1 MHELLLSS
9 LLARFEAGAPL
20 PGREQLAAAVR
31 VRRLREREAAFHAN
45 DACSH
50 LFAVREGY
58 LKQVYVRADGAERIK
73 SFAGP
78 GELFAC
84 PFALRPGG
92 RTSFAS
98 IAIGPCTVES
108 VDYRLVEGLAA
119 AHPRWQAVLTEAFR
133 RLAELKVERERDLL
147 MLSAEALYRELAARR
162 PALLAAVPQKDLA
175 GYLGVTPVGLNRIV
189 RRVREAAHA

>member
-1 MHELLLSS
+1 MHELVLHS
-9 LLARFEAGAPL
+9 LLASFEAAGPL
-20 PGREQLAAAVR
+20 PGKDKLAASVR

-50 LFAVREGY
+50 VFAVRDGI
-58 LKQVYVRADGAERIK
+58 LKQVYVREDGTERIK

-98 IAIGPCTVES
+98 VAIGPCTVES
-108 VDYRLVEGLAA
+108 VDYRLLEALAA
-119 AHPRWQAVLTEAFR
+119 SYPRWQAVLTEAFR

-147 MLSAEALYRELAARR
+147 MLSAQELYRDLAERR

-189 RRVREAAHA
+189 RRVREASGG